1 MEEVELD
8 EQGNPV
14 VPEPKVDETKY
25 IPVERFNEIYGK
37 YKEFER
43 TMGDYKKY
51 GTPEEVKARHEKLV
65 QWEKQVEDYK
75 KQANATPDEKQAAER
90 NARVRK
96 ELELIF
102 PELKNLAKIPEL
114 ESKYEGLSAGEAEA
128 TAKEV
133 LAEHSA
139 AFAPMLKA
147 ANIDPKYQSDIEE
160 FLASK
165 MSEDEKIAF
174 LQGDFDVVKP
184 VFEAALKEGLL
195 SALVRKTTPLTP
207 ALRNPVGGTNAP
219 GKKPKPLSMKE
230 AEEQGWSRMSNSGE

>member
-1 MEEVELD
+1 MDEVELD

-14 VPEPKVDETKY
+14 TPESKVDESKY
-25 IPVERFNEIYGK
+25 IPVERFNEVYGK
-37 YKEFER
+37 YKEYER
-43 TMGDYKKY
+43 SMKEWGELK
-51 GTPEEVKARHEKLV
+51 PSEVKAQMQKLKE
-65 QWEKQVEDYK
+65 WEKQVEDYK
-75 KQANATPDEKQAAER
+75 KQANATPDEKQTAER
-90 NARVRK
+90 AARVRK
-96 ELELIF
+96 ELLGIF
-102 PELKNLAKIPEL
+102 PELGKLSKIDEL
-114 ESKYEGLSAGEAEA
+114 ENKYEGLSASEAEA
-128 TAKEV
+128 TAKGV

-147 ANIDPKYQSDIEE
+147 ANIDSKYQGDIEE
-160 FLASK
+160 FLVNK

-184 VFEAALKEGLL
+184 IFEAALKEGLL
-195 SALVRKTTPLTP
+195 SALVRKTTPLPP